1 MISTLG
7 YVKDLQAE
15 GDGVYMPPSG
25 WDLED
30 YFIPQTPMMQEP
42 IRDDYVPK
50 EWTNDESQV
59 ANPNARVEGFDGN
72 FMNMDDFS

>member
-1 MISTLG
+1 MINTLG
-7 YVKDLQAE
+7 HVKDLQAE
-15 GDGVYMPPSG
+15 GDGVYMPANG

-42 IRDDYVPK
+42 VGDDYVPK
-50 EWTNDESQV
+50 ERANDESQA

-72 FMNMDDFS
+72 FINLDDFS